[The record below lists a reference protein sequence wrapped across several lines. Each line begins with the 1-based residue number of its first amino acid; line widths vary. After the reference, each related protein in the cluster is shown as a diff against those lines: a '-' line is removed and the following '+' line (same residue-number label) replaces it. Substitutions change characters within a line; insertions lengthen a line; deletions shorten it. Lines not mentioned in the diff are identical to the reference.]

1 MEEIKT
7 RGICLRATEYGEND
21 RIMTLLTDSKGKI
34 AVRARGVGSPKS
46 KLRHAAVPF
55 AFGEY
60 ILTVRNGYYA
70 LKTFD
75 YLDSFPTVSEDIVRY
90 YCGAAALETAD
101 KLLESEVLDVE
112 SFTRLLRFLT
122 ELCYGGGKIGEFIS
136 FVLDMLKISGYGL
149 SFGTYREG
157 CDPHR
162 YVFDLEEGGF
172 VSADT
177 RSGSRVRLTGD
188 AAALL
193 ISYIAGSCPNGVP
206 SGAVAAEILSL
217 LSMYIRTKT
226 GNTVRSYFE
235 LSDMLK
241 SGFSS

>member
-7 RGICLRATEYGEND
+7 RGICLRTTEYGEND
-21 RIMTLLTDSKGKI
+21 RIMTLLTDGKGKI

-70 LKTFD
+70 LKTYD

-101 KLLESEVLDVE
+101 KLIENEVADVE
-112 SFTRLLRFLT
+112 SFTRLLRYLT
-122 ELCYGGGKIGEFIS
+122 ELCYGGGKVGDFIS
-136 FVLDMLKISGYGL
+136 FVLDMLMIGGYGISL
-149 SFGTYREG
+149 GAYKQG
-157 CDPHR
+157 NDPAR
-162 YVFDLEEGGF
+162 YAFDLEEGGF
-172 VSADT
+172 VPVEM
-177 RSGSRVRLTGD
+177 RSGSAVRLTGS
-188 AAALL
+188 AVTFLVGRMTGQGTNEA
-193 ISYIAGSCPNGVP
+193 P
-206 SGAVAAEILSL
+206 SGAVTAEILSL